1 MGLYDGTTAPKL
13 ILEYGIPDSGG
24 STVAFSGFGDQSS
37 NTARDVLSLNIRRGR
52 TREDQTFQPGSMTVT
67 FDNRSGDYDP
77 DNTFSAY
84 NTAFGVQTLASNR
97 IIRLSALIASTT
109 YVLFTGFIEQM
120 DASLDLS
127 PTVTMT
133 CVDVLGLLSKRVY
146 TGSRPIEVT
155 SNRLLNTFPASV
167 TSPSFANATLDLYG
181 VRWLQAKSYDAENLS
196 SIIDDCVASD
206 AGVFYA
212 KADNTIVFR
221 PFEDFKNAKTTE
233 LTLTDDHY
241 TTTGVEYDSVTSN
254 VGAKFLVNTAEVDYG
269 GSAKATATDSG
280 SVSKYGTSQFSAST
294 SLQNSISPA
303 VGLAGVYAN
312 RLAYPITR
320 ISSVSFEGA
329 GLSSTVWQSILS
341 LELTDRAT
349 VSRTTVDG
357 RTLSYD
363 NTVGSINHS
372 ITPNS
377 WRIDYQLEPY
387 RIASSY
393 SFNPTTTKSIFVL
406 NTSTIGGTDVLWF

>member
-1 MGLYDGTTAPKL
+1 MGLYDGTTAPRL
-13 ILEYGIPDSGG
+13 IVEYGYYNTGI
-24 STVAFSGFGDQSS
+24 STLVFSGFGDKST

-52 TREDQTFQPGSMTVT
+52 TREDQTFQPGSLTVT

-77 DNTFSAY
+77 DNIDSTY
-84 NTAFGVQTLASNR
+84 NPSGVQILASNR
-97 IIRLSALIASTT
+97 IIRVRAFIGGAT

-133 CVDVLGLLSKRVY
+133 CTDAMGLLSKSIY

-155 SNRLLNTFPASV
+155 SNRLLNTFPSSI
-167 TSPSFANATLDLYG
+167 TSANFGNSTLDLFG
-181 VRWLQAKSYDAENLS
+181 VRWLQAKSYDAENVS

-206 AGVFYA
+206 AGVFYVT
-212 KADNTIVFR
+212 ADNTIVFR

-254 VGAKFLVNTAEVDYG
+254 VGAKFLVNTAEVSYG

-329 GLSSTVWQSILS
+329 GLSSTVWQSILN

-363 NTVGSINHS
+363 NTVGAINHS

-393 SFNPTTTKSIFVL
+393 SFNPTTTNSLFIL
-406 NTSTIGGTDVLWF
+406 NTSTIGGTSVLWF

>member
-1 MGLYDGTTAPKL
+1 MGLYDGTTAPRL
-13 ILEYGIPDSGG
+13 IVEYGYYNTGT
-24 STVAFSGFGDQSS
+24 STLVFSGFGDKST

-52 TREDQTFQPGSMTVT
+52 TREDQTFQPGSLTVT

-77 DNTFSAY
+77 DNIDSTY
-84 NTAFGVQTLASNR
+84 NPSGVQILASNR
-97 IIRLSALIASTT
+97 IIRVRAFIGGAT

-133 CVDVLGLLSKRVY
+133 CTDAMGLLSKSIY

-155 SNRLLNTFPASV
+155 SNRLLNTFPSSI
-167 TSPSFANATLDLYG
+167 TSANFGNSTLDLFG
-181 VRWLQAKSYDAENLS
+181 VRWLQAKSYDAENVS

-206 AGVFYA
+206 AGVFYVT
-212 KADNTIVFR
+212 ADNTIVFR

-254 VGAKFLVNTAEVDYG
+254 VGAKFLVNTAEVSYG

-329 GLSSTVWQSILS
+329 GLSSTVWQSILG

-363 NTVGSINHS
+363 NTVGAINHS

-387 RIASSY
+387 RVASSY
-393 SFNPTTTKSIFVL
+393 SFNPTTTNSLFIL
-406 NTSTIGGTDVLWF
+406 NTSTIGGTSVLWF

>member
-1 MGLYDGTTAPKL
+1 MGLYDGTTAPRL
-13 ILEYGIPDSGG
+13 IVEYGYYNTGT
-24 STVAFSGFGDQSS
+24 STLVFSGFGDKST

-52 TREDQTFQPGSMTVT
+52 TREDQTFQPGSLTVT

-77 DNTFSAY
+77 DNIDSTY
-84 NTAFGVQTLASNR
+84 NPSGVQILASNR
-97 IIRLSALIASTT
+97 IIRVRAFIGGAT

-133 CVDVLGLLSKRVY
+133 CTDAMGLLSKSIY

-155 SNRLLNTFPASV
+155 SNRLLNTFPSSI
-167 TSPSFANATLDLYG
+167 TSANFGNSTLDLFG
-181 VRWLQAKSYDAENLS
+181 VRWLQAKSYDAENVS

-206 AGVFYA
+206 AGVFYVT
-212 KADNTIVFR
+212 ADNTIVFR

-254 VGAKFLVNTAEVDYG
+254 VGAKFLVNTAEVSYG

-329 GLSSTVWQSILS
+329 GLSSTVWQSILG

-363 NTVGSINHS
+363 NTVGAINHS

-387 RIASSY
+387 RVASSY
-393 SFNPTTTKSIFVL
+393 SFNPTTTTSLFIL
-406 NTSTIGGTDVLWF
+406 NTSTIGGTSVLWF

>member
-1 MGLYDGTTAPKL
+1 MD
-13 ILEYGIPDSGG
+13 
-24 STVAFSGFGDQSS
+24 
-37 NTARDVLSLNIRRGR
+37 
-52 TREDQTFQPGSMTVT
+52 
-67 FDNRSGDYDP
+67 
-77 DNTFSAY
+77 
-84 NTAFGVQTLASNR
+84 
-97 IIRLSALIASTT
+97 
-109 YVLFTGFIEQM
+109 LF
-120 DASLDLS
+120 
-127 PTVTMT
+127 
-133 CVDVLGLLSKRVY
+133 
-146 TGSRPIEVT
+146 
-155 SNRLLNTFPASV
+155 
-167 TSPSFANATLDLYG
+167 G
-181 VRWLQAKSYDAENLS
+181 VRWLQAKSYDAENVS
-196 SIIDDCVASD
+196 SIINDCVASD
-206 AGVFYA
+206 AGVFYVT
-212 KADNTIVFR
+212 ADNTIVFR

-254 VGAKFLVNTAEVDYG
+254 VGAKFLVNTAEVSYG

-329 GLSSTVWQSILS
+329 GLSSTVWQSILD

-393 SFNPTTTKSIFVL
+393 SFNPTTTKSIFIL
-406 NTSTIGGTDVLWF
+406 NTSTIGGTSVLWF

>member
-1 MGLYDGTTAPKL
+1 MGLYDGTTAPRV
-13 ILEYGIPDSGG
+13 IVEYGYYNTGT
-24 STVAFSGFGDQSS
+24 STLVFSGFGDQST

-52 TREDQTFQPGSMTVT
+52 TREDQTFQPGSLTVT

-77 DNTFSAY
+77 DNIDSTY
-84 NTAFGVQTLASNR
+84 NPSGVQILASNR
-97 IIRLSALIASTT
+97 IIRVRAFIGGAT

-133 CVDVLGLLSKRVY
+133 CTDAMGLLSKSIY

-155 SNRLLNTFPASV
+155 SNRLLNTFPSSI
-167 TSPSFANATLDLYG
+167 TSANFGNATLDLFG
-181 VRWLQAKSYDAENLS
+181 VRWLQAKSYDAENVS
-196 SIIDDCVASD
+196 SIINDCVASD
-206 AGVFYA
+206 AGVFYVT
-212 KADNTIVFR
+212 ADNTIVFR

-254 VGAKFLVNTAEVDYG
+254 VGAKFLVNTAEVSYG

-329 GLSSTVWQSILS
+329 GLSSTVWQSILD

-393 SFNPTTTKSIFVL
+393 SFNPTTTKSIFIL
-406 NTSTIGGTDVLWF
+406 NTSTIGGTSVLWF

>member
-1 MGLYDGTTAPKL
+1 MGLYDGTTAPRL
-13 ILEYGIPDSGG
+13 IVEYGYYNTGT
-24 STVAFSGFGDQSS
+24 STLVFSGFGDKST

-52 TREDQTFQPGSMTVT
+52 TREDQTFQPGSLTVT

-77 DNTFSAY
+77 DNIDSTY
-84 NTAFGVQTLASNR
+84 NPSGVQILASNR
-97 IIRLSALIASTT
+97 IIRVRAFIGGAT

-133 CVDVLGLLSKRVY
+133 CTDAMGLLSKSIY

-155 SNRLLNTFPASV
+155 SNRLLNTFPSSI
-167 TSPSFANATLDLYG
+167 TSANFGNSTLDLYG
-181 VRWLQAKSYDAENLS
+181 VRWLQAKSYDAENVS

-212 KADNTIVFR
+212 TADNTIVFR

-254 VGAKFLVNTAEVDYG
+254 VGAKFLVNTAEVSYG

-329 GLSSTVWQSILS
+329 GLSSTVWQSILD

-393 SFNPTTTKSIFVL
+393 SFNPTTTKSLFIL
-406 NTSTIGGTDVLWF
+406 DTSTIGGTSVLWF